1 MNNAVLIA
9 QNLRNIRKSLNLS
22 QKEIAEKLNINPRT
36 YASYEREE
44 REPGAAFILK
54 FCETFNLSSDDIIQ
68 GKEKNAPIIS
78 DRSDNID
85 SVPAAE
91 PSLTTQPEYRGFAV
105 LDHDNIYMIPI
116 YRTVS
121 AGYGAFADEYII
133 GYEPVY
139 LSSQKEAEE
148 TFAVVVKGDSMLP
161 RIDEDDIAIVHK
173 QDFFENGDIV
183 VAIQCGNG
191 DGFIKRAFLRKDK
204 LSLESFNPN
213 YPVMTFTGPDIESI
227 KIIGVV
233 KKIIKSI

>member
-1 MNNAVLIA
+1 MFANNLK
-9 QNLRNIRKSLNLS
+9 QLRKSKGLT
-22 QKEIAEKLNINPRT
+22 QVQFAEIFNISSGTIAMWETNKRVPDI
-36 YASYEREE
+36 SM
-44 REPGAAFILK
+44 LK
-54 FCETFNLSSDDIIQ
+54 RIANYFDVTVDHLLSDDAI
-68 GKEKNAPIIS
+68 KEKNAPIIS

-173 QDFFENGDIV
+173 QDCFENGDIV
-183 VAIQCGNG
+183 IAIQCGNG

-213 YPVMTFTGPDIESI
+213 YPVMTFTGPEIESI

-233 KKIIKSI
+233 KKIIKSV

>member
-1 MNNAVLIA
+1 MFANNLK
-9 QNLRNIRKSLNLS
+9 QLRKSKGLT
-22 QKEIAEKLNINPRT
+22 QVQFAEIFNISSGTIAMWETNKRVPDI
-36 YASYEREE
+36 SM
-44 REPGAAFILK
+44 LK
-54 FCETFNLSSDDIIQ
+54 RIANYFDVTVDHLLSDDAI
-68 GKEKNAPIIS
+68 KEKNAPIIS

-213 YPVMTFTGPDIESI
+213 YPVMTFTGPEIESI

-233 KKIIKSI
+233 KKIIKSV

>member
-1 MNNAVLIA
+1 MFANNLK
-9 QNLRNIRKSLNLS
+9 QLRKSKGLT
-22 QKEIAEKLNINPRT
+22 QVQFAEIFNISSGTIAMWETNKRVPDI
-36 YASYEREE
+36 SM
-44 REPGAAFILK
+44 LK
-54 FCETFNLSSDDIIQ
+54 RIANYFDVTVDHLLSDDAI
-68 GKEKNAPIIS
+68 KEKNAPIIS

-139 LSSQKEAEE
+139 LSSKKEAEE

-213 YPVMTFTGPDIESI
+213 YPVMTFTGPEIESI

-233 KKIIKSI
+233 KKIIKSV